1 MSDTAEEEEQK
12 CKCPDG
18 LPPWLATFAD
28 LMSLLMC
35 FFVLL
40 LSFSEMDVLKFK
52 QLAGSMREAFGVQ
65 KEVKVKDI
73 PQGTSII
80 AQEFSP
86 GRPEPT
92 PLNEVRQFTTQ
103 ASQQHLDV
111 RRQEGR
117 NEHMD
122 PKAAEVQELLRE
134 VRQQEEEQEQA
145 KAEAREDAV
154 EMAMALQKE
163 IGEGS
168 VDVETKEGKVI
179 IRVREKG
186 SFQSGAAELNADFIP
201 IIAKI
206 RDVLVNIK
214 GSVSVEG
221 HTDNIPINT
230 NEFASNWA
238 LSSARAL
245 SVAQELFVDG
255 RIDQRKYEVT
265 GYADTK
271 PLAPNDTAQNRASN
285 RRVEIVI
292 QKGKDEELLNRL
304 PALEQGPEIEDG
316 GLAPLEIF

>member
-1 MSDTAEEEEQK
+1 MSDEEEQK
-12 CKCPDG
+12 CNCPAG

-65 KEVKVKDI
+65 NRIKVKDI
-73 PQGTSII
+73 PKGTSII

-92 PLNEVRQFTTQ
+92 PLNEVRQFTTETSKQ
-103 ASQQHLDV
+103 NLDV
-111 RRQEGR
+111 RRQEGQ
-117 NEHMD
+117 EKHMT
-122 PKAAEVQELLRE
+122 PEAGELQEILK
-134 VRQQEEEQEQA
+134 QMQAEEEQS
-145 KAEAREDAV
+145 KAEAREDAIT
-154 EMAMALQKE
+154 MAMALQDE

-168 VDVETKEGKVI
+168 VDVETREGKVI

-186 SFQSGAAELNADFIP
+186 SFESGAAELNFKFIP

-206 RDVLVNIK
+206 RDVLITVEGN
-214 GSVSVEG
+214 VSVEG
-221 HTDNIPINT
+221 HTDNIPIAT
-230 NEFASNWA
+230 AEFASNWG

-245 SVAQELFVDG
+245 SVAQELFADG
-255 RIDQRKYEVT
+255 RIDQGRYQVV

-271 PLAPNDTAQNRASN
+271 PLAPNDTPQNRSLN

-292 QKGKDEELLNRL
+292 QKGKDQELLKRL
-304 PALEQGPEIEDG
+304 PSLPDGAEIDSTD
-316 GLAPLEIF
+316 LAPSEIF